1 MAKVCV
7 ELRHIWFP
15 FLLLPLKEL
24 TWSISFKVTKYIQ
37 SVNRKIRNCEMT
49 NEWGFCRRLN
59 SHETF
64 VKRPLN
70 MVTSVKSYRTK
81 DVKTNPNVHSKTISK
96 SFCSSKY
103 RAYSC
108 KWVVEYLPR
117 NINRNTF
124 TLLQMTLGI
133 LCFRFRL

>member
-1 MAKVCV
+1 MRGNVLIENKFQCSQVELTLAKVCV

-81 DVKTNPNVHSKTISK
+81 DVKTNPNVQIVTRKRYQK
-96 SFCSSKY
+96 VF
-103 RAYSC
+103 
-108 KWVVEYLPR
+108 VLP
-117 NINRNTF
+117 NIGHAHVNE
-124 TLLQMTLGI
+124 LLNI
-133 LCFRFRL
+133 F